1 MSTRLPIIYGAG
13 LFGARGTNAN
23 INDLAQAQRLLDVC
37 IQYGV
42 QGIDTSRIYGIGTSE
57 EVVTFSRSAISIRS
71 SFNVHCG
78 STSQN
83 LILKELGIFP
93 RKPGD
98 HAPERLK
105 ELVHESIKAL
115 NGIKIRVLY
124 LHAPDR
130 SVPYEDTVKALDE
143 LHKEG
148 LFEHFGLSNY
158 LSFEVAE
165 IATICRLK
173 GYVMP
178 TVYQGVYNYLDRTA
192 EPEFAF
198 RAPSNFSLASAS
210 MASALLLIALSR
222 WNKDGSH
229 WDTKTG
235 GISHYYSF
243 RYGHAIPAL
252 REIKAL
258 ADQLGLTLNEVAA
271 RWLMHH
277 SRMLESDWGI
287 IYGGSKTDQLEATL
301 IDSSKGPLPM
311 EIVAALDEAWLR
323 VMHKVPLYTQ
333 ITPS

>member
-13 LFGARGTNAN
+13 LFGAPGTNAN
-23 INDLAQAQRLLDVC
+23 IHDLAQAQRLLDVC

-42 QGIDTSRIYGIGTSE
+42 RGIDTSRVYGIGTSE
-57 EVVTFSRSAISIRS
+57 EYL
-71 SFNVHCG
+71 
-78 STSQN
+78 SQ
-83 LILKELGIFP
+83 LDIKGARVDTKIFP
-93 RKPGD
+93 VKPGD

-105 ELVHESIKAL
+105 ELVHESVKAL
-115 NGIKIRVLY
+115 KGIKIRVLY

-178 TVYQGVYNYLDRTA
+178 TVYQGVYNYLDRTS
-192 EPEFAF
+192 EPELFPCLHKYGISFA
-198 RAPSNFSLASAS
+198 AYSPLAGGFLTGIHLAQDG
-210 MASALLLIALSR
+210 I
-222 WNKDGSH
+222 KDGSH
-229 WDTKTG
+229 WDMKTG
-235 GISHYYSF
+235 GISLYYSF

-258 ADQLGLTLNEVAA
+258 ADQLGLTLNEIAA

-277 SRMLESDWGI
+277 SKMLESDWGV

-301 IDSSKGPLPM
+301 IDSSKGPLPK
-311 EIVAALDEAWLR
+311 EIVTALDEAWLK